1 MWYQNDLYNLSADL
15 IELVTQTKT
24 EELTNNES
32 KVLQVY
38 ILKEI
43 ESTAKKAR
51 EILNM
56 ELWNKK
62 LKEMEYENA

>member
-1 MWYQNDLYNLSADL
+1 MWYQNDLYKLSADL

-24 EELTNNES
+24 EELTNSES

-56 ELWNKK
+56 ELRNKR

>member
-1 MWYQNDLYNLSADL
+1 MWYQNDLYKLSADL

-24 EELTNNES
+24 EELTNNEA
-32 KVLQVY
+32 KILQVY

-43 ESTAKKAR
+43 ESTAKEAR

>member
-1 MWYQNDLYNLSADL
+1 MWYQNDLYKLSGDL

-24 EELTNNES
+24 EELTNNEA
-32 KVLQVY
+32 KILQVY

-43 ESTAKKAR
+43 ESTAKEAR

-56 ELWNKK
+56 ELRNKR